1 MKVLVT
7 GATGLIGRK
16 LVEKLYLKGHN
27 DINVLSRRPEIARE
41 EINVPVKS
49 YFWDPEKKELDE
61 DSLNGVDSIIH
72 LAGSSL
78 SNGVWNEERKKSIF
92 NSRVYGTSLLLDAL
106 NKKSHT
112 LSSFISAS
120 AIGVYGDQGSET
132 IDESCG
138 NGRGFLANVCFDWEG
153 VLFNH
158 KFNTR
163 KVSLRTGVVLSPD
176 GGALNKILKPFQMG
190 LGGKFGSGEQYMSWI
205 HIDDIVNMYIY
216 AINHNIEGVFN
227 AVSPVPVSNLQF
239 THEMGTALN
248 RPTLFSVP
256 EKSLEILMGEMSELL
271 LNSINVSSSRIQKH
285 GFKFHFSDISKA
297 LNNLL
302 HDTNKGQNKFR
313 KFHWVKEDVDK
324 VFDFF
329 THNKN
334 IQKLVS
340 KNSDILLTSNDTK
353 YSKGSVIDH
362 QFNLYGIPLRWKSLV
377 SHFSKDR
384 RYTDIQFSGPYKKW
398 VHNQVIKPFNG
409 GTLIMDEV
417 AYSFPFSIFTDLI
430 TSNKVKK
437 DIESLYNYK
446 SNKLSDMLGV

>member
-1 MKVLVT
+1 
-7 GATGLIGRK
+7 
-16 LVEKLYLKGHN
+16 
-27 DINVLSRRPEIARE
+27 
-41 EINVPVKS
+41 
-49 YFWDPEKKELDE
+49 
-61 DSLNGVDSIIH
+61 
-72 LAGSSL
+72 
-78 SNGVWNEERKKSIF
+78 
-92 NSRVYGTSLLLDAL
+92 
-106 NKKSHT
+106 
-112 LSSFISAS
+112 
-120 AIGVYGDQGSET
+120 
-132 IDESCG
+132 
-138 NGRGFLANVCFDWEG
+138 
-153 VLFNH
+153 
-158 KFNTR
+158 
-163 KVSLRTGVVLSPD
+163 
-176 GGALNKILKPFQMG
+176 MG

-377 SHFSKDR
+377 SHFSKEMG
-384 RYTDIQFSGPYKKW
+384 S
-398 VHNQVIKPFNG
+398 
-409 GTLIMDEV
+409 
-417 AYSFPFSIFTDLI
+417 
-430 TSNKVKK
+430 
-437 DIESLYNYK
+437 
-446 SNKLSDMLGV
+446 